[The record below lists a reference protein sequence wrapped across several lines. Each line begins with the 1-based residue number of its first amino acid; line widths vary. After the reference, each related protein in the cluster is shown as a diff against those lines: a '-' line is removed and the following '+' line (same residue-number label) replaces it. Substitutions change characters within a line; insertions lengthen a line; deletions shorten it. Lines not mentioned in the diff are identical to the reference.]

1 MCLSVISGVPEPV
14 LRQIFLKRIPS
25 LFQITIAQ
33 RDKIFKNKFTSAD
46 KEYILK
52 KLIAVLEGD
61 GIGPEIMKEGI
72 KVLKAVEKR
81 YKHDFTLEYAPF
93 GASAY
98 FSAGSPFPDKTKK
111 ICDASDAI
119 IKGPVGIS
127 VEKMNTIPQKM
138 RPEAGAIL
146 PLRKR
151 YDTFA
156 NYRPVRLPEALAHFS
171 PLKKE
176 IIGSGVDILMIRELV
191 GGIYFGKKTEG
202 EDNNM
207 KFASDD
213 CVYTE
218 EQVRRIAVVAFEEAR
233 KRKTLMTNIHK
244 SNVLATSRFW
254 NAVVEEVKQD
264 YRDIEYKSIL
274 VDNAAYQLMIN
285 PRQFNGVMLF
295 ENMQGDIL
303 TDQAGGILGS
313 MGLMP
318 SACIGPEKGYVE
330 AAHGSAPDIAG
341 KNIANPYSMI
351 GSIAFLFEKIFA
363 LEEEGALIWNSLF
376 RLFEEGYTTYELAG
390 DKNGDKVLSTTEFG
404 DRIAGYVSGA

>member
-1 MCLSVISGVPEPV
+1 M
-14 LRQIFLKRIPS
+14 KKK
-25 LFQITIAQ
+25 IA
-33 RDKIFKNKFTSAD
+33 I
-46 KEYILK
+46 
-52 KLIAVLEGD
+52 LEGD
-61 GIGPEIMKEGI
+61 GIGPEIMDEGI
-72 KVLKAVEKR
+72 KILKAVEK
-81 YKHDFTLEYAPF
+81 KFGHEFELVHAPF

-98 FSAGSPFPDKTKK
+98 FSEGSPFPDKTKNV
-111 ICDASDAI
+111 CDNADAI
-119 IKGPVGIS
+119 IKGPVGLS
-127 VEKMNTIPQKM
+127 VEKMNSIPQKM

-156 NYRPVRLPEALAHFS
+156 NYRPVRLPAALADFS
-171 PLKKE
+171 PLKRE

-191 GGIYFGKKTEG
+191 GGIYFGKKSEG
-202 EDNNM
+202 EENNM

-213 CVYTE
+213 CTYTE
-218 EQVRRIAVVAFEEAR
+218 EQIRRIAVVAFEEAK

-254 NAVVEEVKQD
+254 NAVVEEVRED
-264 YRDIEYKSIL
+264 YRSIDYRSVL

-285 PRQFNGVMLF
+285 PCQFNGVMLF
-295 ENMQGDIL
+295 ENMMGDIL

-341 KNIANPYSMI
+341 RNIANPYSMI
-351 GSIAFLFEKIFA
+351 GSVAFLFEKIFD
-363 LEEEGALIWNSLF
+363 LKKEGDLIWNSLF
-376 RLFEEGYTTYELAG
+376 RAFDEGFTTYELAK
-390 DKNGDKVLSTTEFG
+390 DKTAENVLSTTAFG
-404 DRIAGYVSGA
+404 DKIVEYIEK

>member
-1 MCLSVISGVPEPV
+1 
-14 LRQIFLKRIPS
+14 
-25 LFQITIAQ
+25 
-33 RDKIFKNKFTSAD
+33 
-46 KEYILK
+46 
-52 KLIAVLEGD
+52 
-61 GIGPEIMKEGI
+61 
-72 KVLKAVEKR
+72 
-81 YKHDFTLEYAPF
+81 
-93 GASAY
+93 
-98 FSAGSPFPDKTKK
+98 
-111 ICDASDAI
+111 
-119 IKGPVGIS
+119 
-127 VEKMNTIPQKM
+127 
-138 RPEAGAIL
+138 
-146 PLRKR
+146 
-151 YDTFA
+151 
-156 NYRPVRLPEALAHFS
+156 

-191 GGIYFGKKTEG
+191 GGIYFGKKSEG

-218 EQVRRIAVVAFEEAR
+218 EQVRRIAVVAFEEAK

-254 NAVVEEVKQD
+254 NAIVDKVRED
-264 YRDIEYKSIL
+264 YRDIEYKSVL
-274 VDNAAYQLMIN
+274 VDNAAYQLIIN

-351 GSIAFLFEKIFA
+351 GSIAFLFDKIFS
-363 LEEEGALIWNSLF
+363 LEEEGSLIWNSLF
-376 RLFEEGYTTYELAG
+376 RLFREGFTTYELAA
-390 DKNGDKVLSTTEFG
+390 DKTGDKVLSTTEFG
-404 DRIAGYVSGA
+404 DKVAGYISEA